1 MGKRK
6 KAITPVQIKEEIRKL
21 NLIGKS
27 QIYKSFDERAAVD
40 LVLRLGLPAVPKFGI
55 SPVIKYRLLVGGVG
69 IAYEGDSESEGR
81 RQFRLFMVESKN
93 PRSRSGGESVT
104 LFKNFAV
111 VRRYCPPDKGSPM
124 KVKP

>member
-27 QIYKSFDERAAVD
+27 QIHRSFDEGAAVD
-40 LVLRLGLPAVPKFGI
+40 LVLRLGLPAVPELGI

-69 IAYEGDSESEGR
+69 IAYEGESESEGR
-81 RQFRLFMVESKN
+81 RQFRLFMVESKT
-93 PRSRSGGESVT
+93 PRSRSAGESVT

-111 VRRYCPPDKGSPM
+111 VRRYSPPDKDAAA
-124 KVKP
+124 KQKP